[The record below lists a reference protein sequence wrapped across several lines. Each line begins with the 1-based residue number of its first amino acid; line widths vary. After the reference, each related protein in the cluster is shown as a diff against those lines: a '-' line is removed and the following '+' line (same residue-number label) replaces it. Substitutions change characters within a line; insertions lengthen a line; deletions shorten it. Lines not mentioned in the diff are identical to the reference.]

1 MLNLADIDINMKSEH
16 TLAPEI
22 AEKFEFYDCE
32 NVPFSI
38 HGVFKEGESFVRL
51 PKTVAE
57 SVSQG
62 VASLYK
68 FTTGGRIRFVT
79 DSNQIAISVKLPNKL
94 PDSRSSLTAITGF
107 DMYAKDFENERYFG
121 SINPPC
127 NYNGGFDGVFLP
139 FPNGVKR
146 TVTINMPRSNTV
158 YKLYIGVK
166 KGSVIE
172 TAPQFQEPP
181 VVYYGSSI
189 TQGGCASR
197 PGTAYYSI
205 IHRHINYDYINLG
218 FSGNARGEDEII
230 DYINTLNMSM
240 FVYDYDHNAPTVE
253 HLANTHYKGY
263 NKIRERHPNMPI
275 LMLSRPKY
283 HLNGDD
289 LARLEVIEKS
299 YQKGIG
305 DGDRNLYFIKGP
317 DMITENI
324 SEEALIDHC
333 HPTDIGFLGMAERII
348 PTIKKALK
356 II

>member
-22 AEKFEFYDCE
+22 SEKFEFYDCE
-32 NVPFSI
+32 NEPFSI
-38 HGVFKEGESFVRL
+38 HGVFREDDSFVRL
-51 PKTVAE
+51 PKCIAK

-62 VASLYK
+62 VASLYS

-79 DSNQIAISVKLPNKL
+79 DSNQIAISVSLPNKL

-107 DMYAKDFENERYFG
+107 DMYADDSGGQRYFG

-127 NYNGGFDGVFLP
+127 GYNGGFEGVFLP
-139 FPNGVKR
+139 FPNSDKR
-146 TVTINMPRSNTV
+146 TITINMPRSNTV
-158 YKLYIGVK
+158 YKLYIGIK

-172 TAPQFQEPP
+172 KATEFAEPP

-205 IHRHINYDYINLG
+205 VHRHIDYDYINLG

-230 DYINTLNMSM
+230 DYINGLDMSM

-253 HLANTHYKGY
+253 HLKNTHYKGY
-263 NKIRERHPNMPI
+263 KKIREKHQSIPI
-275 LMLSRPKY
+275 LMLSRPKFY
-283 HLNGDD
+283 LNGDD
-289 LARLEVIEKS
+289 LARLEVIEES
-299 YQKGIG
+299 YQKGIAEG
-305 DGDRNLYFIKGP
+305 DKNLYFIKGS
-317 DMITENI
+317 DMITKDI
-324 SEEALIDHC
+324 CEEALIDHC
-333 HPTDIGFLGMAERII
+333 HPTDIGFWGMAQSII
-348 PTIKKALK
+348 PIMKKALN